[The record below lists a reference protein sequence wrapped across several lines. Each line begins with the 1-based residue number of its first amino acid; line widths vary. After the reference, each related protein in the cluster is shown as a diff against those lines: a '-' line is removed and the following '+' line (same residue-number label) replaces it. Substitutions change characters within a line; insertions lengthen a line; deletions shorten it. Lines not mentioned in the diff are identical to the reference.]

1 MRKICYL
8 ILCIIFYTNVY
19 ADGEKIIDSA
29 NALQKIMKSKKI
41 PKILIQSS
49 SAVVVFPDIHQAG
62 LFIGGLAGEGI
73 MVKRNE
79 FGWSVPLSVDIKGG
93 SLGLQI
99 GYQSSDLVFFILN
112 PTVVNDILDKKI
124 TLGVDASITAWDLG
138 GTYVD
143 MTDFKFTSD
152 IYVFASN
159 KGLFA
164 GISFGGAVIS
174 INEDQVTSTTYAL
187 QRWQGVLEKLDGN

>member
-1 MRKICYL
+1 MKQFLYILICTV
-8 ILCIIFYTNVY
+8 FYTNIY

-29 NALQKIMKSKKI
+29 NALQTILQTKKI
-41 PKILIQSS
+41 PPLLVQKSNAI
-49 SAVVVFPDIHQAG
+49 VVFPDVHQAG
-62 LFIGGLAGEGI
+62 LFIGGLAGKGI
-73 MVKRNE
+73 MVKKDE
-79 FGWSVPLSVDIKGG
+79 FGWSAPLSVDIKGG

-99 GYQSSDLVFFILN
+99 GYQNSDLVFFVLN
-112 PTVVNDILDKKI
+112 PEVTNDMLKQKV

-138 GTYVD
+138 GNYVD

-174 INEDQVTSTTYAL
+174 LDENQATSTTYAL
-187 QRWQGVLEKLDGN
+187 KRWQSVLDRLNGN